1 MFKTKKLLVMNKK
14 DYDMVIEEIAKDN
27 NETIEVSEKALKI
40 LLGKEDITTK
50 IGEGVIQNGI
60 IEITNHPKRGFS
72 TCYNTSGF
80 IDEYGKKAN
89 KMFDSVLSIELEHMS
104 SDVGKTIGRRPI
116 ESLPIV
122 GKLFK

>member
-27 NETIEVSEKALKI
+27 NETIEVNEKALKI

-72 TCYNTSGF
+72 TCYNTIGF